1 VVAWLTTVRGAYIYP
16 HPSFTFSDEVF
27 SIPLQI
33 RSDSLPENVIHDVL
47 SNSRRKNAL
56 RELRTRGGAVSV
68 RELSEAIAADETG
81 EHPAPR
87 CVRESVYASLHQT
100 HLPRLHELGVIE
112 YDRTRKEVR
121 ACRGAR
127 DVERYMTVVAG
138 YGFTWTELY
147 QMLGVVTLCVVLA
160 AQLDAPVVG
169 AVDPLLWTSGAL
181 AAFAVVTVA
190 QLWAAYRL
198 SMPLSR

>member
-1 VVAWLTTVRGAYIYP
+1 
-16 HPSFTFSDEVF
+16 VF
-27 SIPLQI
+27 LIPLQI
-33 RSDSLPENVIHDVL
+33 RPNSLPEPVIYDVL
-47 SNSRRKNAL
+47 SNSRRTNAL

-81 EHPAPR
+81 ERPAPR
-87 CVRESVYASLHQT
+87 CARDSVYASLHQT
-100 HLPRLHELGVIE
+100 HLPRLHALGVVE

-147 QMLGVVTLCVVLA
+147 QLLGVVTLCLVLA
-160 AQLDAPVVG
+160 AQLNAPVVG
-169 AVDPLLWTSGAL
+169 AVDPLLWTSVAL
-181 AAFAVVTVA
+181 AAFAAVTIG
-190 QLWAAYRL
+190 QLWAAYRI
-198 SMPLSR
+198 SMPFSR

>member
-1 VVAWLTTVRGAYIYP
+1 MAVRCAYICS
-16 HPSFTFSDEVF
+16 HPPSTYADEVF
-27 SIPLQI
+27 PIPLQI

-68 RELSEAIAADETG
+68 RDLSEAIAADETG
-81 EHPAPR
+81 ESPAPR

-100 HLPRLHELGVIE
+100 HLPRLHELGVVE

-127 DVERYMTVVAG
+127 DVERYMTVVTG

-147 QMLGVVTLCVVLA
+147 QLLGIVTLCVVLA
-160 AQLDAPVVG
+160 AQLGAPVVG